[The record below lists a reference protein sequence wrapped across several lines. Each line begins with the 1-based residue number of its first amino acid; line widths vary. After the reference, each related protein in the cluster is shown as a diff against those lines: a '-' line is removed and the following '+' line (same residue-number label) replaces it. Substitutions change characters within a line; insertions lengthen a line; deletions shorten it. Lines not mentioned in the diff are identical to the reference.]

1 MFHRTAVPHAYPAH
15 YHHCRFQMAN
25 EQDPWYHHA
34 RRLLPLPD
42 RQLTAP
48 PGRYHMSRRVETQCT
63 RDQSRACDEVIWS
76 RMHFRESLVHN
87 AVNTNG
93 C

>member
-48 PGRYHMSRRVETQCT
+48 PGRYHMSRRVGSIFGE
-63 RDQSRACDEVIWS
+63 R
-76 RMHFRESLVHN
+76 LVHN
-87 AVNTNG
+87 VVNTNG